1 VADLS
6 RPTEGYTR
14 GPRHSSGRH
23 EQGPVNMS
31 DATVKPTDQVAPEDT
46 ISTEPTPA
54 EIEAWVERER
64 QRRQAWLAGP
74 SDEER
79 EAYADHLRHSNLADR
94 FGTGEER
101 LNESLR
107 VGVRYGREAQLAA
120 EDAMALLY
128 RFTRRTFAELVEAG
142 RQWEEETSLPPR
154 RRRVRI
160 DDERS

>member
-1 VADLS
+1 MTDATQ
-6 RPTEGYTR
+6 RPTDEVGAD
-14 GPRHSSGRH
+14 
-23 EQGPVNMS
+23 
-31 DATVKPTDQVAPEDT
+31 DA

-54 EIEAWVERER
+54 EIDAWVERER

-79 EAYADHLRHSNLADR
+79 DAYADRLRRRNLADR
-94 FGTGEER
+94 FGEGEER

-107 VGVRYGREAQLAA
+107 VGVRYSREAQLAA
-120 EDAMALLY
+120 EGAVALLY

-154 RRRVRI
+154 RRRVSI

>member
-1 VADLS
+1 
-6 RPTEGYTR
+6 
-14 GPRHSSGRH
+14 
-23 EQGPVNMS
+23 MS
-31 DATVKPTDQVAPEDT
+31 DATANSSDQVAPQDT
-46 ISTEPTPA
+46 ISTEPTQA
-54 EIEAWVERER
+54 EIDAWIERER

-79 EAYADHLRHSNLADR
+79 EAYADHLRRRNLANR
-94 FGTGEER
+94 FGEGEER

-107 VGVRYGREAQLAA
+107 VGVRYGRDAQLAA
-120 EDAMALLY
+120 EGAMALLY

-154 RRRVRI
+154 RRRVSI

>member
-1 VADLS
+1 
-6 RPTEGYTR
+6 
-14 GPRHSSGRH
+14 
-23 EQGPVNMS
+23 MS
-31 DATVKPTDQVAPEDT
+31 DATDMPTAGVGSDDT
-46 ISTEPTPA
+46 ISTEPSQA
-54 EIEAWVERER
+54 EIDAWVERER

-79 EAYADHLRHSNLADR
+79 EAYAIRLRNRNLADR
-94 FGTGEER
+94 FGEGEER

-107 VGVRYGREAQLAA
+107 VGVRYGRDAQLAA
-120 EDAMALLY
+120 EGAVALLY

-154 RRRVRI
+154 RRRVSI